1 MEVLTP
7 RQIENEII
15 GSLLVDPMLM
25 VSDVGMSILPTDF
38 QQDTSKQIHSAMSTL
53 FASNLVVNEKEIIKF
68 LQTVPNVDTDFLQEY
83 IFTAKN
89 IAEPKNFNYNV
100 DLLKKYGLL
109 RDLATFCDISSWY
122 TTAPVSFEIKKE
134 MEEKLVKCT
143 ISDILENIF
152 GRVVA
157 LSDPYV
163 QTSETMVQDAS
174 DGIDALLDSLEE
186 APDYGVP
193 LFDPVFTTITKGC
206 RKTKLYCVSG
216 GTGVGKALTNDTIIP
231 TPKGFRRVDEIK
243 VGDKLFDRMG
253 QPTEVLGVFPQG
265 EKEVFEVTFADGRT
279 ALCNDEHLWS
289 YYNTKGTGLITSTL
303 KEMMQQDIKRKGGW
317 RFQVPVCQ
325 AVEYDERKLPIDPYV
340 LGLFLGDG
348 SFREQLSSKSLA
360 YSTADISLIDVICD
374 TMSWTWK
381 KNSKNNF
388 SYSFKNSNNELVYV
402 SHFLK
407 DLPELYNVYSQDKFI
422 PKQYL
427 TASIEQ
433 RFALLNGLLDTD
445 GTVDTKGRV
454 SFTTTSPQM
463 KKDIMELIYSLGISC
478 TSTMDKR
485 TDKYTNGQ
493 CYTINVLAN
502 VETSKKL
509 FRLERHCERIN
520 QWANNGKRKET
531 KKSVGITNIK
541 SLGYTT
547 PMTCF
552 MVDNPEHLF
561 LMNDYIVTHNTRM
574 AIAQAVNMSIPV
586 SWDIMNRKWIY
597 SGADEKVGV
606 CSTELQVD
614 EMQTIIL
621 ATISGVDED
630 HILEC
635 TMTDEEKKRV
645 RTAVAILK
653 KYEGNLTL
661 WRMPDPNIK
670 QIVSGVRRM
679 KLTHQLDALFFDYIH
694 TSPNLIQ
701 EYAGQ
706 IREDVALLL
715 IVNALKNL
723 ANELNLFIWTG
734 TQYNAHGMTDEFVTE
749 NCLRGR

>member
-25 VSDVGMSILPTDF
+25 VSDIGMSILPTDF

-68 LQTVPNVDTDFLQEY
+68 LQTVPNIDTDFLQEY

-193 LFDPVFTTITKGC
+193 LFDPVLTTITKGC

-216 GTGVGKALTNDTIIP
+216 GTGVGKSVPNDTIIP

-243 VGDKLFDRMG
+243 IGDKLFDRLG
-253 QPTEVLGVFPQG
+253 KPTTVLGVFPQG
-265 EKEVFEVTFADGRT
+265 EKKVFEVTFEDGRT

-289 YYNTKGTGLITSTL
+289 VYVDDNEYFNTFTL
-303 KEMMQQDIKRKGGW
+303 KELMKYPQRDYYIPANG
-317 RFQVPVCQ
+317 
-325 AVEYDERKLPIDPYV
+325 AVEGISQNRPSLFKQCAYNRIIPSIIWRSSIEERKA
-340 LGLFLGDG
+340 FLEITDELDDLT
-348 SFREQLSSKSLA
+348 FTIEFAEQIA
-360 YSTADISLIDVICD
+360 
-374 TMSWTWK
+374 
-381 KNSKNNF
+381 N
-388 SYSFKNSNNELVYV
+388 
-402 SHFLK
+402 LK
-407 DLPELYNVYSQDKFI
+407 
-422 PKQYL
+422 
-427 TASIEQ
+427 
-433 RFALLNGLLDTD
+433 R
-445 GTVDTKGRV
+445 
-454 SFTTTSPQM
+454 
-463 KKDIMELIYSLGISC
+463 
-478 TSTMDKR
+478 
-485 TDKYTNGQ
+485 
-493 CYTINVLAN
+493 
-502 VETSKKL
+502 
-509 FRLERHCERIN
+509 
-520 QWANNGKRKET
+520 
-531 KKSVGITNIK
+531 SVGIQSIVRTFNDGIHATVIDFPCNKIKITNIR
-541 SLGYTT
+541 SLGYST

-552 MVDNPEHLF
+552 MVDNSEHLF

-586 SWDIMNRKWIY
+586 SWDIMNRKWVY
-597 SGADEKVGV
+597 SGADEKVGI

-645 RTAVAILK
+645 RTAAAILK

-734 TQYNAHGMTDEFVTE
+734 TQYNAHGMTDEFITE
-749 NCLRGR
+749 NCLRGSRSIADKLDFGAGLRVPTKEELSKIQPIIASTSMMPNMFLDVYKNRRSRFKSVRVWMQADLGRMRYKVLYVTDWKHNLVECNSTYMDLGMEEKYGRLDLC

>member
-1 MEVLTP
+1 MEVITP

-15 GSLLVDPMLM
+15 GSLLVDPILM
-25 VSDVGMSILPTDF
+25 VSDIGMSILPTDF

-68 LQTVPNVDTDFLQEY
+68 LQTIPNVDTDFLQEY

-174 DGIDALLDSLEE
+174 SGIDALLDSLEE

-193 LFDPVFTTITKGC
+193 LFDAVFTTITKGC
-206 RKTKLYCVSG
+206 RKTKVYCVSG
-216 GTGVGKALTNDTIIP
+216 GTGAGK
-231 TPKGFRRVDEIK
+231 
-243 VGDKLFDRMG
+243 
-253 QPTEVLGVFPQG
+253 
-265 EKEVFEVTFADGRT
+265 
-279 ALCNDEHLWS
+279 
-289 YYNTKGTGLITSTL
+289 
-303 KEMMQQDIKRKGGW
+303 
-317 RFQVPVCQ
+317 
-325 AVEYDERKLPIDPYV
+325 
-340 LGLFLGDG
+340 
-348 SFREQLSSKSLA
+348 
-360 YSTADISLIDVICD
+360 
-374 TMSWTWK
+374 
-381 KNSKNNF
+381 
-388 SYSFKNSNNELVYV
+388 
-402 SHFLK
+402 
-407 DLPELYNVYSQDKFI
+407 
-422 PKQYL
+422 
-427 TASIEQ
+427 
-433 RFALLNGLLDTD
+433 
-445 GTVDTKGRV
+445 
-454 SFTTTSPQM
+454 
-463 KKDIMELIYSLGISC
+463 
-478 TSTMDKR
+478 
-485 TDKYTNGQ
+485 
-493 CYTINVLAN
+493 
-502 VETSKKL
+502 
-509 FRLERHCERIN
+509 
-520 QWANNGKRKET
+520 
-531 KKSVGITNIK
+531 
-541 SLGYTT
+541 
-547 PMTCF
+547 
-552 MVDNPEHLF
+552 
-561 LMNDYIVTHNTRM
+561 TRM
-574 AIAQAVNMSIPV
+574 AIAQAVNMSIPI

-645 RTAVAILK
+645 RTAAAILK

-749 NCLRGR
+749 NCLRGSRSIADKLDFGAGLRVPTKEELAKIQPIIASTSMMPNMFLDVYKNRRSRFKSVRVWMQADLGRMRYKVLYVTDWKHNLVECNSTHMDLGMEEKYGRLDLC